1 MFPVEMLVL
10 VLVLLENVVAVGD
23 HRAVPDDQDVHQVPA
38 DVHPSEAMLVT
49 FVAFVT
55 VYQVHL
61 LLDA

>member
-1 MFPVEMLVL
+1 M
-10 VLVLLENVVAVGD
+10 AVGD
-23 HRAVPDDQDVHQVPA
+23 HRAVRGHDHQVDQDDHQALA

>member
-1 MFPVEMLVL
+1 M
-10 VLVLLENVVAVGD
+10 AVGD
-23 HRAVPDDQDVHQVPA
+23 HRAVRDDHQVDQDDHQALA

>member
-1 MFPVEMLVL
+1 M
-10 VLVLLENVVAVGD
+10 AVGD
-23 HRAVPDDQDVHQVPA
+23 HRAVPDDQDVRQVPA

>member
-1 MFPVEMLVL
+1 M
-10 VLVLLENVVAVGD
+10 AVGD
-23 HRAVPDDQDVHQVPA
+23 HRAVPDDHRVDQDVHQVPA

-61 LLDA
+61 ILDA

>member
-1 MFPVEMLVL
+1 M
-10 VLVLLENVVAVGD
+10 AVGD
-23 HRAVPDDQDVHQVPA
+23 HRAVHDDHRVLA
-38 DVHPSEAMLVT
+38 DVHLSEAMLVT

>member
-1 MFPVEMLVL
+1 M
-10 VLVLLENVVAVGD
+10 AVGD
-23 HRAVPDDQDVHQVPA
+23 HQAVPDDHRVDQDVRQVPA

-61 LLDA
+61 ILDA

>member
-1 MFPVEMLVL
+1 M
-10 VLVLLENVVAVGD
+10 AVGD
-23 HRAVPDDQDVHQVPA
+23 HRAVHDDRRVDQDDHRVLAGVHL
-38 DVHPSEAMLVT
+38 SEAMLVT